1 MTLTALCSCL
11 INIRSE
17 VNNAQ
22 QITALD
28 AAMTLLFHTGGQG
41 RGASKFNRWAVA
53 CINNA
58 YADWSNVL

>member
-1 MTLTALCSCL
+1 
-11 INIRSE
+11 